1 MSDESHFIAEHIEQ
15 AAYLC
20 ARGRSWGIIANEL
33 KHYDADRLRRSMW
46 KDAAFQAELDRARA
60 ELADECLAEG
70 VMMLRARLREDDK
83 ARTLEAAQR
92 LIDFAEREKARQHA
106 MQIEQFKAAE
116 RARLQKERLDRLAEL
131 QKQRIDAAA
140 ALLDKRLAAQ
150 VKIETERAQTRT
162 ALGLGLPKTE
172 KEKARRLQEQIANE
186 ERYHAANRRSTA
198 RMASEVARKEE
209 VVWLPGG
216 THNVGY
222 GETPGMEDKPFRL
235 LSDGVD
241 GRVIYWL
248 VECPPTMMFPG
259 DYQFVT
265 NPDGS
270 LIDAPEPAQRA
281 VWNPQD

>member
-1 MSDESHFIAEHIEQ
+1 MSDESHFIPEHIEQ
-15 AAYLC
+15 AAYMH
-20 ARGRSWGIIANEL
+20 ARGHSWAAVAHDL
-33 KHYDADRLRRSMW
+33 KHHDPDRLRRTMR
-46 KDAAFQAELDRARA
+46 KDPAFDAHLRAARA
-60 ELADECLAEG
+60 ELADECLAES
-70 VMMLRARLREDDK
+70 VTVLRAQLRGDDK
-83 ARTLEAAQR
+83 ARALEAAKE
-92 LIDFAEREKARQHA
+92 LLAFAEREKARQHA
-106 MQIEQFKAAE
+106 RELEERKLAE
-116 RARLQKERLDRLAEL
+116 RARLQKERIE
-131 QKQRIDAAA
+131 AAA

-150 VKIETERAQTRT
+150 VKIETERAQMRT

-186 ERYHAANRRSTA
+186 ERYHAANQRSTA

-209 VVWLPGG
+209 IVWLPGG

-222 GETPGMEDKPFRL
+222 GEAPGMEDKPFRL

-270 LIDAPEPAQRA
+270 LIDDAPMG
-281 VWNPQD
+281 